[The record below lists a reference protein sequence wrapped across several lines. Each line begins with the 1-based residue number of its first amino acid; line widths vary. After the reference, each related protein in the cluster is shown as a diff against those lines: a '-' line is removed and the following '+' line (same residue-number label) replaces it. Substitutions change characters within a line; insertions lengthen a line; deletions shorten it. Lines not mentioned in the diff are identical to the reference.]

1 MGRCKDVGVGI
12 QHAVFQNK
20 EGGAIL
26 LLYCLSLMKI
36 PNKGFFNKND
46 QKMFCNAA

>member
-12 QHAVFQNK
+12 QHAVFQNI

-26 LLYCLSLMKI
+26 LLYWLSLMKI

-46 QKMFCNAA
+46 KKCVWNA